1 MAISRARAMDKVEPT
16 LSFVKIPIEAP
27 EIRLSNTA
35 GGRTAKEK
43 HMRIASLDINR
54 GHVRM

>member
-1 MAISRARAMDKVEPT
+1 MDKVEPT

-27 EIRLSNTA
+27 EIGLSNTV
-35 GGRTAKEK
+35 GGGAVEEK

-54 GHVRM
+54 GHVSM

>member
-1 MAISRARAMDKVEPT
+1 MAISRARAMDKVEPA

-27 EIRLSNTA
+27 EIGLSNTV
-35 GGRTAKEK
+35 GGGAVEEK

-54 GHVRM
+54 GHVSM